1 MFARS
6 SEIGGRRGTDQRVRW
21 KDLISLTV
29 YTSEPLNSIALE
41 VLFRQSKDISL
52 LPIVCDVSNLLS
64 QVGSLKPDVVL
75 LAVDTSVDW
84 GLLNQLRRESPDAR
98 VVLWLHEITPE
109 LAYQAIE
116 CGVRGILRKSLP
128 PEMIVKCVRKVH
140 EGELWFE
147 KALTQTFLSGRTVKI
162 SKRESELITLVS
174 QGLKNKEI
182 ATVLGVTEGTV
193 KVYLSRLFGK
203 IGARDRFELALIG
216 LRNAPSGMDFAG
228 APARTLTGFPTA
240 PEQAVAADAAPKKA
254 QSQSTRLF
262 FARAAH

>member
-1 MFARS
+1 M
-6 SEIGGRRGTDQRVRW
+6 
-21 KDLISLTV
+21 ISLTA

-41 VLFRQSKDISL
+41 VLFRPLEDISL
-52 LPIVCDVSNLLS
+52 LPIVSDVTNLLT
-64 QVGSLKPDVVL
+64 QVRSHKPQVIL

-84 GLLNQLRRESPDAR
+84 GLLNHLRRESPEAK

-116 CGVRGILRKSLP
+116 CGVRGILRKSLS

-147 KALTQTFLSGRTVKI
+147 KALTQTFLSGRTIKV
-162 SKRESELITLVS
+162 SKREGELITLVT

-182 ATVLGVTEGTV
+182 ATVMGITEGTV

-216 LRNAPSGMDFAG
+216 LRNAPSGMDLST
-228 APARTLTGFPTA
+228 APVRTLTGLPA
-240 PEQAVAADAAPKKA
+240 LPEQPVAAAPKKA

>member
-1 MFARS
+1 M
-6 SEIGGRRGTDQRVRW
+6 
-21 KDLISLTV
+21 ISLTA

-41 VLFRQSKDISL
+41 VLFRSSEDISL
-52 LPIVCDVSNLLS
+52 LPVASDVTNLLS
-64 QVGSLKPDVVL
+64 QVRSLKPQVVL

-84 GLLNQLRRESPDAR
+84 GLLNKLREESPDTK

-116 CGVRGILRKSLP
+116 CGVRGILRKSLA

-140 EGELWFE
+140 AGELWFE
-147 KALTQTFLSGRTVKI
+147 KALTQTFLSGRTIKV
-162 SKRESELITLVS
+162 SKREGELITLVT

-182 ATVLGVTEGTV
+182 ATVMGITEGTV

-216 LRNAPSGMDFAG
+216 LRNAPSGMDFG
-228 APARTLTGFPTA
+228 NVPVRTLTGFATG
-240 PEQAVAADAAPKKA
+240 PEEPVDAAPKKA

>member
-1 MFARS
+1 LNA
-6 SEIGGRRGTDQRVRW
+6 IG
-21 KDLISLTV
+21 
-29 YTSEPLNSIALE
+29 LE
-41 VLFRQSKDISL
+41 VLFRPSQDISL
-52 LPIVCDVSNLLS
+52 LPIAFDVTTLLS
-64 QVGSLKPDVVL
+64 QVSSRKPDVIL

-98 VVLWLHEITPE
+98 VVLWLHEIAPE

-116 CGVRGILRKSLP
+116 CGVRGILRKSLA

-140 EGELWFE
+140 DGELWFD
-147 KALTQTFLSGRTVKI
+147 KALTQTFLSGRTVNV
-162 SKRESELITLVS
+162 SRRESELIMLVT

-182 ATVLGVTEGTV
+182 ASVMGITEGTV

-216 LRNAPSGMDFAG
+216 LRNAPSGADFAS
-228 APARTLTGFPTA
+228 APVRTLTGFPADRDEPDA
-240 PEQAVAADAAPKKA
+240 PPKKG
-254 QSQSTRLF
+254 QSQPTRLF

>member
-1 MFARS
+1 M
-6 SEIGGRRGTDQRVRW
+6 
-21 KDLISLTV
+21 
-29 YTSEPLNSIALE
+29 
-41 VLFRQSKDISL
+41 
-52 LPIVCDVSNLLS
+52 
-64 QVGSLKPDVVL
+64 
-75 LAVDTSVDW
+75 
-84 GLLNQLRRESPDAR
+84 RRESPEAK

-116 CGVRGILRKSLP
+116 CGVRGILRKSLA
-128 PEMIVKCVRKVH
+128 PEMIVKCVRKVQ

-147 KALTQTFLSGRTVKI
+147 KALTQTFLSGRTIKV
-162 SKRESELITLVS
+162 SKREGELITLVT

-182 ATVLGVTEGTV
+182 AAVMGITEGTV

-216 LRNAPSGMDFAG
+216 LRNAPSGMDFAS
-228 APARTLTGFPTA
+228 APLHTLTGIGAGTREPAIA
-240 PEQAVAADAAPKKA
+240 PPKKT